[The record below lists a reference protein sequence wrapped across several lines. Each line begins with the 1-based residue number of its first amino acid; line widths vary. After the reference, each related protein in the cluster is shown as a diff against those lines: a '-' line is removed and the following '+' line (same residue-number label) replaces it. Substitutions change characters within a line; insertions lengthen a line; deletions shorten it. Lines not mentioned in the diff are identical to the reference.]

1 MQTNATAD
9 ALQLIKRV
17 LALRKKEPEPAASQS
32 ASSGGGIQ
40 PAEEALTSDVAVESV
55 EGVAAENVAEQA
67 SASLRPD
74 AQGESQ
80 IQAGCTALVA
90 IFKVLFPSCSTA
102 FPVHSQ
108 TKGIMRTLSSDG
120 NKRLLLLTVAG
131 FQQDPQSP
139 LF

>member
-1 MQTNATAD
+1 M
-9 ALQLIKRV
+9 

-90 IFKVLFPSCSTA
+90 IFKVLITPAVRPSQSTQK
-102 FPVHSQ
+102 P
-108 TKGIMRTLSSDG
+108 KGIMRTLPSDG
-120 NKRLLLLTVAG
+120 NKRLLPLTVAE
-131 FQQDPQSP
+131 FQQYSQSP